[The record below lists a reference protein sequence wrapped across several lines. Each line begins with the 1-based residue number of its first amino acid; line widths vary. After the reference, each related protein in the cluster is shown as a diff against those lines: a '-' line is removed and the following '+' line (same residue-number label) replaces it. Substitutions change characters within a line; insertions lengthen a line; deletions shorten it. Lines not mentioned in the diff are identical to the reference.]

1 MGVYAGVSPRAVP
14 KVLDLIKEELHSIVQ
29 HGASADELSMTKDQF
44 KGQITLAL
52 EDTAN
57 RMSRLARQIIT
68 FGRYFTLE
76 ETLAEIDSVSLE
88 DVQRLAVETF
98 SPENQCLALLGPTQ
112 PEKLEAQWLNR

>member
-14 KVLDLIKEELHSIVQ
+14 KVLDLIKEELQSIVQ

-98 SPENQCLALLGPTQ
+98 SPENQCLALLGPTE